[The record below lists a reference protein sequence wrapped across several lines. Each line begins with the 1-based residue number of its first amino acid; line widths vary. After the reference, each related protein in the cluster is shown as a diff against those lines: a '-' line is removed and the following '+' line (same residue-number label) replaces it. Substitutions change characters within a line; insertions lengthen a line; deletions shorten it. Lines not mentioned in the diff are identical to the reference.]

1 MVILVLGYF
10 ADVEIDRLLSFLW
23 QLETDCNIS
32 VNSGTSAST
41 SCKSLVKI
49 SPVTS
54 SKNRL

>member
-10 ADVEIDRLLSFLW
+10 ADVEIDRLLSLLW

-41 SCKSLVKI
+41 SCKS
-49 SPVTS
+49 SEDQS
-54 SKNRL
+54 SDFV